1 MMTNWCSTSA
11 VAVARMSPKTFSRVS
26 TTRPDLLLEASRKT
40 HLSGKHASMHWDLV
54 VTFIIVQALLM
65 HSHMYKALIF
75 PTHYGTAPLH

>member
-1 MMTNWCSTSA
+1 
-11 VAVARMSPKTFSRVS
+11 
-26 TTRPDLLLEASRKT
+26 
-40 HLSGKHASMHWDLV
+40 MHWDLV